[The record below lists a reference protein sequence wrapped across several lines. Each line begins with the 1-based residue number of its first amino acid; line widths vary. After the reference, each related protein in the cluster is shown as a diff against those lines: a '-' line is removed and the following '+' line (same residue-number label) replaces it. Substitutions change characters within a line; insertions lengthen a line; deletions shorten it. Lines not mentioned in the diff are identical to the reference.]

1 MNKQSPYYKQVLLLI
16 RLIPIINQETCFAL
30 KGGTAINLFV
40 CDFPRLSVDI
50 DLAYLPLESRDVA
63 LTHVRKALAEIATN
77 INQIPNLVAVLQD
90 NKPDEMRI
98 IVEDRSLLNKG
109 TQVKIEVSPVAR
121 GTLFPPSDRDVVAL
135 VENEF
140 GFASMKVVSLPD
152 LYGSKLCA
160 ALDRQHP
167 RDLFDIKI
175 LLEAQNIDRELFNG
189 FITYLISHKRP
200 ISEIMNPRWKDI
212 TQVFHREF
220 KGMTAEAVNLEDL
233 TVIPEKMVR
242 ALKDNF
248 TQQDYEFL
256 ISFKKGEP
264 NWSLAPSEQIQ
275 YLPAVQWKLLNIRK
289 MPKQK
294 HLESIKLLE
303 MTMSNWL
310 EK

>member
-16 RLIPIINQETCFAL
+16 RLIPLVEKETCFAL

-40 CDFPRLSVDI
+40 RDFPRLSVDI
-50 DLAYLPLESRDVA
+50 DLAYLPLEPREI
-63 LTHVRKALAEIATN
+63 ALANVRDALVGIAAN
-77 INQIPNLVAVLQD
+77 INKIPDLNAVLQD

-98 IVEDRSLLNKG
+98 IVEDHSSLNRG
-109 TQVKIEVSPVAR
+109 TQIKIEVSPVAR
-121 GTLFPPSDRDVVAL
+121 GTLLPPVELDVVAS

-152 LYGSKLCA
+152 LYGGKLCA

-175 LLEAQNIDRELFNG
+175 LLENQKIDREIFNG
-189 FITYLISHKRP
+189 FLTYLLSHKRP

-212 TQVFHREF
+212 TQVFEREF
-220 KGMTAEAVNLEDL
+220 KGMTAEPVTLEEL
-233 TVIPEKMVR
+233 TAIPRKMIQG
-242 ALKDNF
+242 LKDNF
-248 TQQDYEFL
+248 TQQDYDFL
-256 ISFKKGEP
+256 VSFKKGDPE
-264 NWSLAPSEQIQ
+264 WSLACSDQIQ

-294 HLESIKLLE
+294 LMDSVSLLQR
-303 MTMSNWL
+303 TMGHWL
-310 EK
+310 N

>member
-16 RLIPIINQETCFAL
+16 RLIPLVEKETCFAL

-40 CDFPRLSVDI
+40 RDFPRLSVDI
-50 DLAYLPLESRDVA
+50 DLAYLPLEPREI
-63 LTHVRKALAEIATN
+63 ALANVRNALAGIAAN
-77 INQIPNLVAVLQD
+77 INKIPDLNAVLQD

-98 IVEDRSLLNKG
+98 IVEDHSSLNRG
-109 TQVKIEVSPVAR
+109 TQIKIEVSPVAR
-121 GTLFPPSDRDVVAL
+121 GTLLPPVKLDVVAS

-152 LYGSKLCA
+152 LYGGKLCA

-175 LLEAQNIDRELFNG
+175 LLENQKIDREIFNG
-189 FITYLISHKRP
+189 FLTYLLSHKRP

-212 TQVFHREF
+212 TLVFDREF
-220 KGMTAEAVNLEDL
+220 KGMTVEPVTLEEL
-233 TVIPEKMVR
+233 TVIPGKMIQS
-242 ALKDNF
+242 LKENF

-256 ISFKKGEP
+256 VSFKKGEP
-264 NWSLAPSEQIQ
+264 EWSLACSDQIQ

-294 HLESIKLLE
+294 LMDSVSLLQK
-303 MTMSNWL
+303 TMEQWL
-310 EK
+310 K